1 MVDEKMNGV
10 LGNMSAAVIG
20 GRRYREVLGADTGIM
35 LEDGSHDVVLVQR
48 HKDPDVSNRR
58 IIDYEIMRRCI
69 NEKDDLADYNA
80 VEEAFSEVIN
90 KSKCFKSII
99 VPFNHFR
106 GEDDKNS
113 VCSYTVA
120 ELPGNFYDKYETI
133 DMVYRKNSFAFHS
146 RVVMAL
152 NLAEAFFALEKYF
165 DGYLTKLVP
174 EAIYVNTDDGDVK
187 IIIDRLLSRDIDLR
201 ESGDEYL
208 RIVCGDEE
216 TLDKSDLIRFLV
228 YTSFR
233 LICIENPYDGKDALI
248 DYPLLTAKAYE
259 AINSGDYG
267 FIFSETKDEYSEYI
281 DKEALQRW
289 NLLPRMIK
297 RAFSAILDNKSGVL
311 EVDEWLKYMRILRD
325 CLVLVNGQFKLCD
338 PDASNKVSFLANDEY
353 SIPVWPRKAIY
364 WYHVGLL
371 ADNVT
376 KEVIAGINT
385 DGFIENMTDEQWV
398 IENKSKVAYL
408 APGKSI
414 KPEIGMDIEI
424 NNTRFKV
431 VSGEKAVRTGV
442 DAGSPPAYSGLN
454 ISQDMAFIE
463 LNDE

>member
-1 MVDEKMNGV
+1 MADENKNGV

-20 GRRYREVLGADTGIM
+20 GRLYREIKGADIGIM
-35 LEDGSHDVVLVQR
+35 SEDGYRDVILVQR
-48 HKDPDVSNRR
+48 HKDPDVSNRK

-69 NEKDDLADYNA
+69 NEKDVLTDHNA
-80 VEEAFSEVIN
+80 IEDSFSEVIN
-90 KSKCFKSII
+90 KSRRFKSII

-106 GEDDKNS
+106 GEDDKKS
-113 VCSYTVA
+113 ACSYTVA
-120 ELPGNFYDKYETI
+120 ELPREFYDKYETI
-133 DMVYRKNSFAFHS
+133 NMVYRKNSFAFHS

-152 NLAEAFFALEKYF
+152 NLSEAFSTLEKYF
-165 DGYLTKLVP
+165 DGYLTRLVP

-201 ESGDEYL
+201 ESDNEYL
-208 RIVCGDEE
+208 RIICGGEE
-216 TLDKSDLIRFLV
+216 TLDNSDLIRYLV

-233 LICIENPYDGKDALI
+233 LLCIDNPYDGKNTLI
-248 DYPLLTAKAYE
+248 NYPLLTAKAYE
-259 AINSGDYG
+259 VINSGNYG
-267 FIFSETKDEYSEYI
+267 FIFSDTKDEYSEYI
-281 DKEALQRW
+281 DKEAWQRW
-289 NLLPRMIK
+289 NLLPGMIK
-297 RAFSAILDNKSGVL
+297 RAFSAILDDKRSTL

-338 PDASNKVSFLANDEY
+338 PDVSNKVSFLVSDEF

-371 ADNVT
+371 TDNVT
-376 KEVIAGINT
+376 KEVVAGINT
-385 DGFIENMTDEQWV
+385 DGFMENMTDEQWV

-431 VSGEKAVRTGV
+431 VSGEKVVRTGE
-442 DAGSPPAYSGLN
+442 DAGSPPVYSGLN
-454 ISQDMAFIE
+454 ATWDMAFIE
-463 LNDE
+463 IND